1 MTETL
6 DMQVRHIYHS
16 GFLLETGKS
25 YYLFDYYRGE
35 LPQLDADKPIVV
47 FGSHGHRDHYNPEV
61 FSLLRAMG
69 MKDVFAV
76 LAEDIA
82 EKKYPDDVD
91 VLKAC
96 VNKTYDL
103 PHGERLETLRSTDS
117 GVAFVLAFGAG
128 TVYHAG
134 DLNDWTWEGEPDD
147 DNNRMRENY
156 RREIDKLS
164 DRRIDVAFV
173 PLDPRQEAHYADGM
187 LYFLSAVDAKR
198 VYPMHYWKKSG
209 VIERFL
215 TEHPQYRDIV
225 QHLGK
230 SSGGIGA

>member
-6 DMQVRHIYHS
+6 GMQVRHIFHS
-16 GFLLETGKS
+16 GFLLETDKS

-61 FSLLRAMG
+61 FTLLRAMN

-76 LAEDIA
+76 LAEDIS
-82 EKKYPDDVD
+82 EKKYPDGVD
-91 VLKAC
+91 VLKASA
-96 VNKTYDL
+96 NTTYDL

-117 GVAFVLAFGAG
+117 GAAFVLTFGAG

-147 DNNRMRENY
+147 DNRRMRENY

-164 DRRIDVAFV
+164 GRRIDAAFV
-173 PLDPRQEAHYADGM
+173 PLDPRQETHYADGM
-187 LYFLSAVDAKR
+187 LYFLSTVDAKR

-209 VIERFL
+209 VIDRFL
-215 TEHPQYRDIV
+215 TEYPQYRDIL
-225 QHLGK
+225 QHF
-230 SSGGIGA
+230 